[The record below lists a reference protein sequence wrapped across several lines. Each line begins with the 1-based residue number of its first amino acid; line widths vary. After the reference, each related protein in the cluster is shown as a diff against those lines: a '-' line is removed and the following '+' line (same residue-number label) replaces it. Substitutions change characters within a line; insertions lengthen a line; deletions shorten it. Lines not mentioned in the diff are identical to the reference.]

1 MLAKL
6 RPTLK
11 HVFSLSL
18 LGLLLSLALLFYL
31 VLNGSERT
39 VLQSAERFR
48 DSASREV
55 IKSVTTYLNEAPL
68 AVAYFEKQ
76 VGYGL
81 IDPRTPDSIQSGL
94 LSLLLANDDL
104 SEVSLTYAES
114 TGFGTNGDIQLTP
127 ASAGQVMVVRAAT
140 DRQFIL
146 RRTRFDGTRFVSE
159 SHILQGQAQDE
170 TLPFEREDPAIDPT
184 THPTFQ
190 TPARKR
196 FYGELL
202 WTDLHWSQ
210 IDEKLP
216 ADRRRVEV
224 SVQKAIE
231 DSHAKFAGV
240 LRVGL
245 LKDRIDRTVQLH
257 IADPGGRDP
266 HLIFLCDSDGRLIT
280 GFGENDRVAESG
292 DDLRIVGSNAPPVVI
307 AALQQPTLKGIDRD
321 LPVSA
326 TSFLWGGTTYLC
338 TFRALPDTQD
348 WIVGIVVPR
357 DYYLGELL
365 RTRRRV
371 LGTSLVLI
379 GAIVIVSILIV
390 RGVTRA
396 HSLIVAESV
405 RMNEFEFSP
414 SESSSWLHDVGD
426 VLRGLEKA
434 KAAMRAMGK
443 YVPVDLVR
451 RLYHECKEPVL
462 GGESVE
468 LSVMFTDIKGF
479 TPFAE
484 QTAPDKLA
492 EILGCYLDVMATVI
506 QGEKGTIDKYIGDAV
521 MAFWNAPEIVE
532 NHSILA
538 CRAALKCR
546 VELQALYDSPPWEG
560 APHFE
565 TRFGLH
571 RCVASVGH
579 FGAPNRFNYTAIG
592 DGINLASRLE
602 TLNNRY
608 GTTIIASENIHA
620 AVKEGFEFRLLD
632 RVAVKGKIQEVTIYE
647 LVAER
652 RGAGQRAVHIVRYEK
667 AFEAYLRR
675 DFRAA
680 LALLEMQPQDRPSVV
695 LAERCQEL
703 LKNPPSSDWNGVC
716 VLTSKGA

>member
-6 RPTLK
+6 RPTVK
-11 HVFSLSL
+11 HVFTLSL
-18 LGLLLSLALLFYL
+18 LGLLLSLSLLFYL

-55 IKSVTTYLNEAPL
+55 IKGVTAYLHEAPL
-68 AVAYFEKQ
+68 AVGYFEKQ

-81 IDPRTPDSIQSGL
+81 IDPRTPDSIQAGL

-114 TGFGTNGDIQLTP
+114 TGFGSEGDIQLTP
-127 ASAGQVMVVRAAT
+127 SSVGQVMVVRSAT
-140 DRQFIL
+140 DRQFIV

-159 SHILQGQAQDE
+159 SRMLQGRARE
-170 TLPFEREDPAIDPT
+170 ESAPFEQEDPATDPT
-184 THPTFQ
+184 SHPTFQ

-196 FYGELL
+196 FYGQLL

-210 IDEKLP
+210 VDEKLP
-216 ADRRRVEV
+216 EDHRRVEV

-231 DSHAKFAGV
+231 DSRGQFVGV

-245 LKDRIDRTVQLH
+245 IKDQIDRAVQLH
-257 IADPGGRDP
+257 LPDQGGRDG
-266 HLIFLCDSDGRLIT
+266 HLIFLCDADGRLIT
-280 GFGENDRVAESG
+280 GFGKNDRVEESG
-292 DDLRIVGSNAPPVVI
+292 DDLRITVSNAPPAVS
-307 AALQQPTLKGIDRD
+307 AALQQPELKEINREH
-321 LPVSA
+321 PVSA
-326 TSFLWGGTTYLC
+326 TSFVSGGSIYLC

-371 LGTSLVLI
+371 LWTSLVLI
-379 GAIVIVSILIV
+379 GAIVVVSVLIV
-390 RGVTRA
+390 RGVTQA
-396 HSLIVAESV
+396 HSLIVVESA
-405 RMNEFEFSP
+405 RMNEFDFSQ
-414 SESSSWLHDVGD
+414 SENRSWLHDVED
-426 VLRGLEKA
+426 VLQGLEKA

-443 YVPVDLVR
+443 YVPVDLIR
-451 RLYHECKEPVL
+451 RLYHEGKEPVL
-462 GGESVE
+462 GGQSVE

-492 EILGCYLDVMATVI
+492 EILGRYLDVMATAI
-506 QGEKGTIDKYIGDAV
+506 QSEKGTIDKYIGDAV
-521 MAFWNAPEIVE
+521 MAFWNAPELVAD
-532 NHSILA
+532 HSILV

-546 VELQALYDSPPWEG
+546 AELQALYDSPAWEAG
-560 APHFE
+560 PHFE

-602 TLNNRY
+602 ALSNHY
-608 GTTIIASENIHA
+608 GTTIIVSENIYTA
-620 AVKEGFEFRLLD
+620 AKEGFEFRLLD
-632 RVAVKGKIQEVTIYE
+632 RVAVKGKMQGVTIYE
-647 LVAER
+647 LVTER
-652 RGAGQRAVHIVRYEK
+652 TAGGQRPAHIVRYEE
-667 AFEAYLRR
+667 AFEAYQRR
-675 DFRAA
+675 DFRDA
-680 LALLEMQPQDRPSVV
+680 LALFEAQLQDRPSVV
-695 LAERCQEL
+695 LAKRCREL
-703 LKNPPSSDWNGVC
+703 LKNPPASDWNGVC
-716 VLTSKGA
+716 VFASKGG

>member
-1 MLAKL
+1 MLANL

-11 HVFSLSL
+11 HVFTLSL
-18 LGLLLSLALLFYL
+18 LGLLLSLSLLFYL

-48 DSASREV
+48 DSTSREV
-55 IKSVTTYLNEAPL
+55 IKGVTAYLNEAPL

-76 VGYGL
+76 VGYRL
-81 IDPRTPDSIQSGL
+81 IDPRTPDSVQAGL
-94 LSLLLANDDL
+94 LSLLLANNDL
-104 SEVSLTYAES
+104 SEVSLTYADS
-114 TGFGTNGDIQLTP
+114 TGFETNGDIRLVP
-127 ASAGQVMVVRAAT
+127 ASAGQVMVVRSAI
-140 DRQFIL
+140 DRQFIV
-146 RRTRFDGTRFVSE
+146 RRTRFDGTRFISE
-159 SHILQGQAQDE
+159 SRMIQGLARNE
-170 TLPFEREDPAIDPT
+170 AAPFEREDPCPDPT
-184 THPTFQ
+184 IHPTFQ
-190 TPARKR
+190 TPAQKG
-196 FYGELL
+196 FYGQLL

-210 IDEKLP
+210 VDEKLP
-216 ADRRRVEV
+216 EDQRRVEV
-224 SVQKAIE
+224 SVQKTIE
-231 DSHAKFAGV
+231 DTHAKFAGV

-257 IADPGGRDP
+257 LADTMGHDP

-280 GFGENDRVAESG
+280 GFGPNDRVAESG
-292 DDLRIVGSNAPPVVI
+292 DDLRITGSNAPPAVV
-307 AALQQPTLKGIDRD
+307 ASLQQPILKGIDREH
-321 LPVSA
+321 PVSA
-326 TSFLWGGTTYLC
+326 TSFDFGGITYLC

-348 WIVGIVVPR
+348 WIAGIVVPR
-357 DYYLGELL
+357 DYYLSELL
-365 RTRRRV
+365 RTRRQV
-371 LGTSLVLI
+371 LWTSLVLI
-379 GAIVIVSILIV
+379 GAIVIVSLLIV

-396 HSLIVAESV
+396 HSLIVAESA

-414 SESSSWLHDVGD
+414 SKSSSWLHDVGD
-426 VLRGLEKA
+426 VLEGLEKA

-443 YVPVDLVR
+443 YVPIDLVR
-451 RLYHECKEPVL
+451 RLYHDCKEPVL
-462 GGESVE
+462 GGESIE

-492 EILGCYLDVMATVI
+492 EILGRYLDVMATVI
-506 QGEKGTIDKYIGDAV
+506 QRQKGTIDKYIGDAV
-521 MAFWNAPEIVE
+521 MAFWNAPEMVE

-546 VELQALYDSPPWEG
+546 VELQALYDSPAWEG
-560 APHFE
+560 APHFV

-602 TLNNRY
+602 ALNNLY
-608 GTTIIASENIHA
+608 GTVIIASENIY
-620 AVKEGFEFRLLD
+620 AVAKESFEFRLLD
-632 RVAVKGKIQEVTIYE
+632 RVAVKGKMQGVTIYE

-652 RGAGQRAVHIVRYEK
+652 TGGDQRAAYIVRYEG

-675 DFRAA
+675 DFQAA
-680 LALLEMQPQDRPSVV
+680 LDLLKTQPQDRPSVV
-695 LAERCQEL
+695 LVERCEEL
-703 LKNPPSSDWNGVC
+703 LKNPPPKDWNGVC

>member
-1 MLAKL
+1 
-6 RPTLK
+6 
-11 HVFSLSL
+11 VSL

-31 VLNGSERT
+31 VLSGSERT

-48 DSASREV
+48 DTASREV
-55 IKSVTTYLNEAPL
+55 IKGVTAYLNEAPQ

-81 IDPRTPDSIQSGL
+81 IDPRAPDSIQAGL

-104 SEVSLTYAES
+104 SEASLTYAES
-114 TGFGTNGDIQLTP
+114 KGFGPNGDIQL
-127 ASAGQVMVVRAAT
+127 AAMSAGQVMVVRSAT
-140 DRQFIL
+140 DGQFIVQ
-146 RRTRFDGTRFVSE
+146 RTRFDGTKFVSE
-159 SHILQGQAQDE
+159 SRMLQGQARDE
-170 TLPFEREDPAIDPT
+170 PPPFEREDKATDPT
-184 THPTFQ
+184 SHPTFQ
-190 TPARKR
+190 TPARKG
-196 FYGELL
+196 FYGRLL

-210 IDEKLP
+210 VDEKLP
-216 ADRRRVEV
+216 EDRRRVEV

-231 DSHAKFAGV
+231 DSHAHFAGV

-245 LKDRIDRTVQLH
+245 LKDRIDRTVRMH
-257 IADPGGRDP
+257 IADTGGHDP
-266 HLIFLCDSDGRLIT
+266 HLIFLCDSEGRLIT
-280 GFGENDRVAESG
+280 GFGKNDRVAAFG
-292 DDLRIVGSNAPPVVI
+292 DDLRIAMSNAPPAVV
-307 AALQQPTLKGIDRD
+307 AALTQPALKGVDREHP
-321 LPVSA
+321 LSA
-326 TSFLWGGTTYLC
+326 TSFLSGGSIYLC

-348 WIVGIVVPR
+348 WIVGVVVPR
-357 DYYLGELL
+357 DYYLRELL
-365 RTRRRV
+365 RTRRQV
-371 LGTSLVLI
+371 LWASLALISAIVVVGVLI
-379 GAIVIVSILIV
+379 VHS
-390 RGVTRA
+390 VTRA
-396 HSLIVAESV
+396 HSLIVAESA
-405 RMNEFEFSP
+405 RMNEFEFSR

-492 EILGCYLDVMATVI
+492 EILGRYLDVMATVI
-506 QGEKGTIDKYIGDAV
+506 QNEKGTIDKYIGDAV
-521 MAFWNAPEIVE
+521 MAFWNAPELVMD
-532 NHSILA
+532 HSVLA

-546 VELQALYDSPPWEG
+546 MELQALYDSPAWEG

-571 RCVASVGH
+571 KCTASVGH
-579 FGAPNRFNYTAIG
+579 FGAPDRFNYTAIG

-602 TLNNRY
+602 ALSNRY
-608 GTTIIASENIHA
+608 GTTIIVSENIYA
-620 AVKEGFEFRLLD
+620 AAKESFEFRLLD
-632 RVAVKGKIQEVTIYE
+632 RVAVKGKMQGVTIYE

-652 RGAGQRAVHIVRYEK
+652 MAEGKRPVHIVRYEE
-667 AFEAYLRR
+667 AFETYQRG
-675 DFRAA
+675 DFQAA
-680 LALLEMQPQDRPSVV
+680 LALLQTQSQDRPSVV
-695 LAERCQEL
+695 LAERCREL
-703 LKNPPSSDWNGVC
+703 LKNPPPSDWNGVC